1 MKIHVSIEVED
12 LGDLDAVQEALT
24 RLCGDEKSTKG
35 KGGKGGKGSKGD
47 KAEVIVD
54 PDPLGLGDAEEKPA
68 KITLDDIKAAV
79 EAAIEKDEDNVELI
93 QKIFAKHKAKKLTEL
108 KKGKFAEVLEALNEL

>member
-24 RLCGDEKSTKG
+24 RLCGDEKSTK
-35 KGGKGGKGSKGD
+35 KKTSSKA
-47 KAEVIVD
+47 KKKEVEVVVD
-54 PDPLGLGDAEEKPA
+54 DDPLGLGDAPSDTVKV
-68 KITLDDIKAAV
+68 TLDDIKAAV

>member
-24 RLCGDEKSTKG
+24 RLCDDEKSTKG
-35 KGGKGGKGSKGD
+35 KGGKGGKGD